1 MSEGGKNA
9 AGTESESRRW
19 GDNLIRLA
27 LVVSG
32 VALLVNGVVVAYV
45 ADEGASAAALM
56 AAGAAFLFIAYL
68 RPYGPASNIRTLRWN
83 FLIYNEHLFRK

>member
-9 AGTESESRRW
+9 AGTESGSRRW
-19 GDNLIRLA
+19 GENLIRLA

-32 VALLVNGVVVAYV
+32 VALLVNGVVVADV
-45 ADEGASAAALM
+45 ADEGVSAAALM

-68 RPYGPASNIRTLRWN
+68 PSTDQHQI
-83 FLIYNEHLFRK
+83 